1 VPVAPRALQDDYKP
15 ISAQQI
21 GSEEILCYVQVR
33 CNRKQTPKHTPPL
46 PRVSFLLF
54 SCSPRLAHC
63 SSERGSEAANTRPCV
78 ADGWMDGCV
87 FGLVCVCT
95 QVSDINTTNINDQTY
110 DEVDDELR
118 ATAWYKEL
126 ERQMEEERVRRVA
139 AEEERA
145 RRQAEAEAK
154 ALAEAEAK
162 AAKKGGKKKK
172 KK

>member
-1 VPVAPRALQDDYKP
+1 
-15 ISAQQI
+15 
-21 GSEEILCYVQVR
+21 
-33 CNRKQTPKHTPPL
+33 
-46 PRVSFLLF
+46 
-54 SCSPRLAHC
+54 
-63 SSERGSEAANTRPCV
+63 
-78 ADGWMDGCV
+78 MDGCV
-87 FGLVCVCT
+87 FCLVCVCA